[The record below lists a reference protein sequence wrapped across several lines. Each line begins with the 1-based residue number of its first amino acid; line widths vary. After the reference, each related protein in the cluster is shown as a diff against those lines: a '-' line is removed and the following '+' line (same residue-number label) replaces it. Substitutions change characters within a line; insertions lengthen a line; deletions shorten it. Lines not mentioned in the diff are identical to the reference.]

1 MALSIL
7 SMPVEYL
14 PGSCKRGK
22 LEKKAPKKKTLPKD
36 ASPDRAI
43 LNQPLNVSGNSWR
56 KIFEGYKGMFDKSK
70 TRLCFLVQKNN
81 GLLDLSKRAT

>member
-14 PGSCKRGK
+14 PGICKRGK
-22 LEKKAPKKKTLPKD
+22 IEKKAPKKKTLLKD

-70 TRLCFLVQKNN
+70 TRLCFFVQ
-81 GLLDLSKRAT
+81 R